1 MITRLVC
8 LPAMVI
14 QFLCAQLVL
23 CAQLTVVLVARKIH
37 DGQNNILSI
46 CGFYPLRYLIDCPEH
61 RPVEG
66 VKDQAHQP
74 ILRA

>member
-14 QFLCAQLVL
+14 QFL